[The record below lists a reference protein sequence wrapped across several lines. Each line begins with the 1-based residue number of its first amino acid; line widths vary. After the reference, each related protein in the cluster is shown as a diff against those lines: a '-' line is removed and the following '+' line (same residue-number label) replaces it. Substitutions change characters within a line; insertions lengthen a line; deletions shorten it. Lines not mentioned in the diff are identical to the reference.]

1 MELRERYDP
10 EDIESLLSERAFDE
24 LLADERAFVLRHV
37 SGREEYEQMRALLH
51 YVRPDEHDRASIE
64 ADEAVKRNV
73 MEVFRKQQQP
83 QWRIWLNSVAAWL
96 APQDASAFWRPALA
110 FGTLAL
116 LVVAG
121 VVAVRQFEGA
131 HSSEMAEVR
140 TVPAKPEEAA
150 PAPARTEESAAEEDP
165 AQVRPISPSTRVV
178 GELQA
183 EEAELTKTVQM
194 DVPSEAE
201 AQDEVFL
208 KEDVADSRAEVA
220 REESTTKFFTPE
232 MMPTDQF
239 SSTSAAGAATPQVT
253 FSHVVTAD
261 ELVRNQSL
269 ANEQGAVV
277 AASAGRKRSTV
288 AKDKATLDA
297 NGQSRSLAQDP
308 ALLSLVAAGW

>member
-51 YVRPDEHDRASIE
+51 YVRPDEHDRASID

-96 APQDASAFWRPALA
+96 APQEASAFWRPALA

-116 LVVAG
+116 LIVAG

-150 PAPARTEESAAEEDP
+150 PTPARTEASAAEEKP
-165 AQVRPISPSTRVV
+165 VEVPPGAPSSRIV
-178 GELQA
+178 GEVHAA
-183 EEAELTKTVQM
+183 EVEQTKTVQL
-194 DVPSEAE
+194 DVLSGSDL
-201 AQDEVFL
+201 QDDAFL
-208 KEDVADSRAEVA
+208 NEDVADNRAEVA
-220 REESTTKFFTPE
+220 REENSEKFLSAEKTPD
-232 MMPTDQF
+232 MQF
-239 SSTSAAGAATPQVT
+239 SSTSDAAAATPQVT
-253 FSHVVTAD
+253 YSHVVTAD

-269 ANEQGAVV
+269 ANEQGVVV

-288 AKDKATLDA
+288 AKDKETLDA